1 MTTETVQALDAPTP
15 DARPAAWRDRV
26 DDRLARLEAGLAA
39 VNSQL
44 PHLATKA
51 DLERLRSELHGLAW
65 RLAGLYIAG
74 LAALFAALRW
84 LGS

>member
-1 MTTETVQALDAPTP
+1 MTTETALAPEAPAP
-15 DARPAAWRDRV
+15 DATPAAWRDRV
-26 DDRLARLEAGLAA
+26 DDRLAHLEAGLAA
-39 VNSQL
+39 VNAQL

-84 LGS
+84 IGS

>member
-1 MTTETVQALDAPTP
+1 MTTETVRAPEAPAP
-15 DARPAAWRDRV
+15 DATPAAWRARV
-26 DDRLARLEAGLAA
+26 DDRLAHLEAGLAA
-39 VNSQL
+39 VNAQL

-51 DLERLRSELHGLAW
+51 GLERLRSELHGLAW